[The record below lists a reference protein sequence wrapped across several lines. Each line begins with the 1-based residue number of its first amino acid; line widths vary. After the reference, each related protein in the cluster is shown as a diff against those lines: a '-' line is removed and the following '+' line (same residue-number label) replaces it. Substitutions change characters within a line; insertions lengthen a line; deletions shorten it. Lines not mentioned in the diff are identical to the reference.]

1 MLLGIR
7 WGSLYIKIIAW
18 IFVPTV
24 IILFTVALVTYYA
37 YEQVTE
43 NLVIARD
50 QELVRLSAS
59 QLATELTEYT
69 NLLTFI
75 ARTIPP
81 DRPAALSQSSNRL
94 VIFDGGVVVLNTFGK
109 VVATVPGRPSIL
121 GQDWSDR
128 GYFRQMARTP
138 RPIFSDIVTNGPEGK
153 EVIALA
159 VPITGDRG
167 EFLGTLVGM
176 FRLGAPN
183 VSAFYGSIVK
193 LRLGRSGDIYL
204 VDSNGR
210 VVYHS
215 DVSRIG
221 EDFST
226 QPVVQQAMTGKAGAI
241 RTNDSTGHDIVAG
254 FAPVPGTPWSLVTE
268 ESWAMLISASQSYR
282 IFLLA
287 LLALGVIVPTF
298 VVTLGIRRIT
308 RPIEDLTEAA
318 QEVAKGNFGQ
328 TIIAQTG
335 DEIEKLAEQFN
346 LMSAQLQESY
356 ASLEQR
362 VTDRTQELAT
372 LTKQFAILNAIQASI
387 NESLDLSDT
396 LDRALDE
403 TMGLL
408 NLEVGEIRLLDEEND
423 ELVIRTQ
430 RGLSPDFVRL
440 AKQQPVL
447 KILSEVQA
455 RSGEPSFIEDVSATP
470 RYPLFQQEGLRALAI
485 FPLRAKDRLLGTLN
499 LATRRGPRTFTRNER
514 ELLRAVSD
522 QAAAAIENA
531 QLYAQSTRRVDEIQT
546 LFAVQQAITSRL
558 DSPAVLQLI
567 ADEARRLTNARGAL
581 VFMLEGDELRLS
593 VLSTEDEVD
602 VEVGY
607 RMPVAQSLTGQ
618 AFQLGQPIRVTNARQ
633 ESRPYADL
641 VRRLNIDTLMVVP
654 LMSGSEPIG
663 SISAFNKTEGAFGLD
678 DERVLSMLA
687 TSAVIGL
694 ENARLYQ
701 EEQERRQEAEQ
712 RRQVAESLRDIL
724 TVLNSN
730 RPLEEILNHIV
741 AQAGRLLGANAVAIF
756 RLQGK
761 DGPVKVQAA
770 HGLPD
775 EYFSIM
781 EIPVGEGL
789 VGRAILHR
797 QPIAIAD
804 IRQLSPLP
812 ADTLLQDERRRALI
826 EQVIAKYHAIQAVPL
841 IVKDEVYGGI
851 VLYYNEARE
860 FSEEEIGLAVSFAN
874 QVALAIENARLFD
887 QAEQAAILEERQRL
901 ARELHDSVTQALY
914 GVTMFAEA
922 TSRLLTAG
930 KVELATGYLSEL
942 RGTAQE
948 ALQEMRL
955 LLFELR
961 PPLLEEEGLIAAL
974 QTRLEA
980 VERRS
985 GLETELKVE
994 GEDGYQLPPRLED
1007 GLYRIAQEALNN
1019 ALKHAQARHITISLR
1034 QDSQKVTLEIS
1045 DDGRGF
1051 DLATVRDHAG
1061 LGLRG
1066 MEERVAQLGAHLT
1079 IDSQPGRGT
1088 KIKVEV
1094 QP

>member
-7 WGSLYIKIIAW
+7 WGNLYTKIIAW

-24 IILFTVALVTYYA
+24 IILLTVALVTYYA

-59 QLATELTEYT
+59 QLATELTEYS
-69 NLLTFI
+69 NLLAFV

-81 DRPAALSQSSNRL
+81 DHPTALSRSSNRL
-94 VIFDGGVVVLNTFGK
+94 VIFDGGVVMLNTFGK
-109 VVATVPGRPSIL
+109 VVATEPGRPNIL
-121 GQDWSDR
+121 LQDWSDR
-128 GYFRQMARTP
+128 SYFRQMARTP
-138 RPIFSDIVTNGPEGK
+138 RPIFSDIVTNGPESQ

-193 LRLGRSGDIYL
+193 LRLGQSGDIYL
-204 VDSNGR
+204 VDSTGR

-215 DVSRIG
+215 DVNRIG

-241 RTNDSTGHDIVAG
+241 RTNDSTGRAIVAG

-268 ESWAMLISASQSYR
+268 ESWAMLTSASQNYR
-282 IFLLA
+282 IFLWA

-328 TIIAQTG
+328 AITAQTG

-362 VTDRTQELAT
+362 VTERTQELAT
-372 LTKQFAILNAIQASI
+372 LTKQFAILNAIQASV

-396 LDRALDE
+396 LDRVLDE

-430 RGLSPDFVRL
+430 RGLSPDFIRQVKRQPIARIL
-440 AKQQPVL
+440 A
-447 KILSEVQA
+447 EAQA
-455 RSGEPSFIEDVSATP
+455 SSGEPIFVEDVSVTP
-470 RYPLFQQEGLRALAI
+470 GYPLFRQEGLCALAI
-485 FPLRAKDRLLGTLN
+485 FPLRARDRLLGTLS
-499 LATRRGPRTFTRNER
+499 LATRRGPRTFTRSER

-531 QLYAQSTRRVDEIQT
+531 QLYAETTRRVDEIQT

-567 ADEARRLTNARGAL
+567 ADEARRLTDSRGAL
-581 VFMLEGDELRLS
+581 VLMLEGDELRLS

-618 AFQLGQPIRVTNARQ
+618 AFQLGQPIRITNARQ
-633 ESRPYADL
+633 EPRPYPDL

-654 LMSGSEPIG
+654 LMSSSERIG
-663 SISAFNKTEGAFGLD
+663 SISIFNKTGGAFGLD

-687 TSAVIGL
+687 SSAVIGL

-730 RPLEEILNHIV
+730 RPLDEILDHIV
-741 AQAGRLLGANAVAIF
+741 KQAGRLLGANAVAIY

-761 DGPVKVQAA
+761 EGPLKIQAA
-770 HGLPD
+770 QGLPS
-775 EYFSIM
+775 EYTAAI
-781 EIPVGEGL
+781 EIPVGEGM
-789 VGRAILHR
+789 VGQAVLYRR
-797 QPIAIAD
+797 PIAVAD
-804 IRQLSPLP
+804 VMKSPP
-812 ADTLLQDERRRALI
+812 APIDTIQQNERLWALI
-826 EQVIAKYHAIQAVPL
+826 QQVLAHHHALLAVPL

-874 QVALAIENARLFD
+874 QVALAIENARLFA

-922 TSRLLTAG
+922 ASRLLTAG
-930 KVELATGYLSEL
+930 KVELATDHLSEL

-961 PPLLEEEGLIAAL
+961 PPMLEEEGLVAAL

-985 GLETELKVE
+985 GLETELRVE
-994 GEDGYQLPPRLED
+994 GENGSQLPPRLED

-1019 ALKHAQARHITISLR
+1019 ALKHAQARHVTVSLR
-1034 QDSQKVTLEIS
+1034 QDPQKVTLEIS

-1051 DLATVRDHAG
+1051 DLATIHDHAG

-1066 MEERVAQLGAHLT
+1066 MEERVAQLGAHLS
-1079 IDSQPGRGT
+1079 IDSQPGQGT